1 MLGHKKQRYGILIN
15 VGVILGI
22 LLIINVI
29 SADYFARLDLTEG
42 QTYSVTRS
50 TKNVL
55 RGLDDIVSIKAYV
68 SKKLPTQLE
77 PLAREL
83 RDTLQEYQA
92 YARGKLQIEWLDPID
107 DKETAEKAQRLGI
120 PQLQANIIEADKQ
133 AVVSIYLGLGIF
145 YADRKEIIPAVRD
158 MSNFEYELT
167 SAILK
172 VISGKLK
179 KIAFL
184 TGHNEHDISKDYS
197 TLRTALEK
205 NYEVT
210 TIDTHTGTQI
220 PDDVATLVVA
230 GPTEVTERDK
240 YEIDQFLMKGKNVF
254 FLVDAVNISPEMTP
268 TIKNHQLDNL
278 LEHYGVRIKK
288 DLVLDARSNSV
299 VQFQSQFSIFATNYP
314 PWPKVLQS
322 NMAPNHPIVNRIE
335 TVAFPWTSSVEIIKE
350 RTQGMEAVDL
360 LKTTEYAWTQENNFN
375 VNPNNIPSVP
385 RSQLKQ
391 YTLAALIRGKF
402 TSSFADKPIPPPKPT
417 AGSTPALADKERQT
431 IKECAKPGTIMV
443 IGDSDFVSNQN
454 MSGRDGN
461 MSFIMNAFDWVTL
474 GGDLIGIRAKEAHQ
488 RPLKETSQTTKL
500 IFKVLNIG
508 MVPCLFVIYGLLRF
522 FLRQRDRKLVDE
534 LV

>member
-1 MLGHKKQRYGILIN
+1 
-15 VGVILGI
+15 
-22 LLIINVI
+22 
-29 SADYFARLDLTEG
+29 
-42 QTYSVTRS
+42 
-50 TKNVL
+50 
-55 RGLDDIVSIKAYV
+55 
-68 SKKLPTQLE
+68 
-77 PLAREL
+77 
-83 RDTLQEYQA
+83 
-92 YARGKLQIEWLDPID
+92 
-107 DKETAEKAQRLGI
+107 
-120 PQLQANIIEADKQ
+120 
-133 AVVSIYLGLGIF
+133 
-145 YADRKEIIPAVRD
+145 
-158 MSNFEYELT
+158 
-167 SAILK
+167 
-172 VISGKLK
+172 
-179 KIAFL
+179 
-184 TGHNEHDISKDYS
+184 
-197 TLRTALEK
+197 
-205 NYEVT
+205 
-210 TIDTHTGTQI
+210 
-220 PDDVATLVVA
+220 
-230 GPTEVTERDK
+230 
-240 YEIDQFLMKGKNVF
+240 
-254 FLVDAVNISPEMTP
+254 VNISPEMTP

-391 YTLAALIRGKF
+391 YTLAAIIRGKF
-402 TSSFADKPIPPPKPT
+402 TSSFAEKPIPPPKPT

-534 LV
+534 LI